1 MINLERIVIQDFL
14 SIENIDY
21 TFKQSIPIAIT
32 GINLDNNGQAK
43 NGVGKSSF
51 IEPIAMLTT
60 GLTLRD
66 CLTKELVRTGQDKA
80 VIEGY
85 YRNTHDNR
93 ILHIKRIIWANTKPQ
108 ECYITYGT
116 EEVHKRLDDIN
127 SKNAWIL
134 DELGITQE
142 DFFQFFL
149 ITKEKYKPFL
159 KASDTTKKDIVNRF
173 SGANKTDEIF
183 PILDAEIDSFAK
195 LVNQYE
201 LDINKLS
208 SQKQVYIQEIEKEE
222 NIDVEGE
229 KEKKIKEINATIES
243 HNDKILHSDDE
254 SLFKGQEIGNAND
267 DLTDYKRTEE
277 NWDSLI
283 ELVKTQKEEI
293 LQEVE
298 GVKLKVSK
306 INEKYVRLRAFE
318 QSKINTINNEI
329 ESIKKAINSIEQNKA
344 SIKVIIEGH
353 EDLILRLN
361 TEKASITN
369 KLLESITCPKCTH
382 EFTLDES
389 FDVEGGKARIKTI
402 ENDIFLIQSEIVL
415 ENEKIDIENKKI
427 AEEQNKITLQDELI
441 NSVRKIID
449 ELRTQEVNEKKS
461 LNDSLTVLND
471 KSFSFDQE
479 TQAIKNRKND
489 YEIGLMKKQRVISEL
504 ENSLKLLQNN
514 INTLFS
520 EIESFERQI
529 EIIKNES
536 RSSIKEEYQK
546 MCAEIDIKVSDKQK
560 LLDTELENKKNL
572 EQWKINF
579 TGFKSYLA
587 NQSIKSIE
595 NYTNLYLKEMNSD
608 LSIKIE
614 GYKVD
619 KKKVSEKIT
628 TTIYRSGFEFG
639 SYGRFSGGE
648 RARIDMAV
656 ILAIQTLINLNSRNG
671 FNCIIIDEVMESLDA
686 VGLENII
693 DSLNGIDKVVM
704 IVTQN
709 EINVNPQNVL
719 NFVKENGVTR
729 IG

>member
-21 TFKQSIPIAIT
+21 TFKEGVPIGIT

-66 CLTKELVRTGQDKA
+66 CLTKELVRAGQDKA
-80 VIEGY
+80 IIEGY

-93 ILHIKRIIWANTKPQ
+93 TLHIKRIIWANTKPQ

-134 DELGITQE
+134 DEFGVTQE
-142 DFFQFFL
+142 DFFQFFI
-149 ITKEKYKPFL
+149 ITKERYKPFF
-159 KASDTTKKDIVNRF
+159 KTSDNTKKDIINRF
-173 SGANKTDEIF
+173 SGADKTDAII
-183 PILDAEIDSFAK
+183 PLLDLEIDSLVK
-195 LVNQYE
+195 LINQYE
-201 LDINKLS
+201 FDINKLN

-222 NIDVEGE
+222 SVDIENE
-229 KEKKIKEINATIES
+229 KQKKIEEINIKIENN
-243 HNDKILHSDDE
+243 NDKILSLDDE
-254 SLFKGQEIGNAND
+254 ITIKIKELSEKNDELVNFKNS
-267 DLTDYKRTEE
+267 EE
-277 NWDSLI
+277 KWDSLI
-283 ELVKTQKEEI
+283 GDINVQKSNVLNTVNKVKTDINDINAKYNDLRKVESNKIDSINQNIEIIKTNINHREIAKNASKQNIKEFDTSI
-293 LQEVE
+293 VE
-298 GVKLKVSK
+298 LNK
-306 INEKYVRLRAFE
+306 ERA
-318 QSKINTINNEI
+318 Q
-329 ESIKKAINSIEQNKA
+329 
-344 SIKVIIEGH
+344 
-353 EDLILRLN
+353 
-361 TEKASITN
+361 ITN
-369 KLLESITCPKCTH
+369 KLLELITCPKCTH
-382 EFTLDES
+382 KFTLDEE
-389 FDVEGGKARIKTI
+389 FDIEAGKKRM
-402 ENDIFLIQSEIVL
+402 SEIDSDIELLNEEINNENKNIEAEDLKIEDENKNISL
-415 ENEKIDIENKKI
+415 ENNKK
-427 AEEQNKITLQDELI
+427 DEIRKQIDLI
-441 NSVRKIID
+441 S
-449 ELRTQEVNEKKS
+449 EQEVNEKKS
-461 LNDSLTVLND
+461 LNEELTKLNEQI
-471 KSFSFDQE
+471 FTHDQE
-479 TQAIKNRKND
+479 IQSVKNRKHN
-489 YEIGLMKKQRVISEL
+489 YELVLMTKQRVISEL
-504 ENSLKLLQNN
+504 ENTLKLLQNN
-514 INTLFS
+514 IDTLFS
-520 EIESFERQI
+520 EIESFEKQI
-529 EIIKNES
+529 EIIKNENNTS
-536 RSSIKEEYQK
+536 RKEEYQK
-546 MCAEIDIKVSDKQK
+546 MCNEIDIKIIDKQK
-560 LLDTELENKKNL
+560 LLDIELENKKAV
-572 EQWKINF
+572 EQWKVNF
-579 TGFKSYLA
+579 VSFKSYLA

-608 LSIKIE
+608 LSVRID

-671 FNCIIIDEVMESLDA
+671 FNCIIIDEVMESMDA

-704 IVTQN
+704 IVAQN